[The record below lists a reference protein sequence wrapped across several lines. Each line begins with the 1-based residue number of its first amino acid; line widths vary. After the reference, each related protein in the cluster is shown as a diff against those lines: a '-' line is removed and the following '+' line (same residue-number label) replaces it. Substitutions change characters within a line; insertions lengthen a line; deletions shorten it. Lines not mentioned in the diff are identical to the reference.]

1 MLFVEVEL
9 LEGCRE
15 EFHRRLKVY
24 HDWKTKN
31 KMRQAGGGGGDD
43 GERAPKSILNQSGT
57 VEYEILYKGLWGR
70 SQKLFMTF
78 KFYRTVFKLV
88 PYGDKCNK

>member
-1 MLFVEVEL
+1 MCYVLLLVEVEL

-31 KMRQAGGGGGDD
+31 KMRQAGGGDD
-43 GERAPKSILNQSGT
+43 AERAPKSILNQP
-57 VEYEILYKGLWGR
+57 GR
-70 SQKLFMTF
+70 MYYCTCLIISVLVIACVQ
-78 KFYRTVFKLV
+78 RTQLHSLL
-88 PYGDKCNK
+88 G